1 GEYLQFNIDVT
12 GKALNTWHEYEYS
25 IAGKVSSSATYDW
38 FIIEPGNGVAEAT
51 EFYLDDIQFCPPPA
65 TVNFSNARSSYDG
78 AQIEVRFNSAMKV
91 PTNMSTFTVKVDGIT
106 SPVASITTKQGDAT
120 TLVLTLATP
129 IASASEVV
137 TISDAGYGFYSV
149 DGRAGEYFY
158 NETVLNLF

>member
-1 GEYLQFNIDVT
+1 
-12 GKALNTWHEYEYS
+12 
-25 IAGKVSSSATYDW
+25 
-38 FIIEPGNGVAEAT
+38 
-51 EFYLDDIQFCPPPA
+51 
-65 TVNFSNARSSYDG
+65 
-78 AQIEVRFNSAMKV
+78 
-91 PTNMSTFTVKVDGIT
+91 

-158 NETVLNLF
+158 NETVLNLFGVSVTTGWRDDFNDLNDYVTLNLGGGPKYTLTESETTPGTLTAVIDGGTLDATWQSLDIT